1 VPDSLTPDEAAD
13 ELDVD
18 RAQLVPLIT
27 AGFLEIND
35 DGLIAA
41 EAVAALEQVLRGLEA
56 GRLGLE
62 GLDRP
67 PPLVT
72 SEQAARWLGV
82 EEAELDDFEDEG
94 VLERVPWHE
103 VGDLEVVELLRAAEA
118 ADPEWSTEGALVLDS
133 AWWLAEHL
141 GRGLGPDLRED
152 AAAIVG
158 AEAGLYRVEDVRALA
173 RRRGRFNPAAPGRR
187 RA

>member
-1 VPDSLTPDEAAD
+1 VLDWLTADEAAD

-18 RAQLVPLIT
+18 RAQLEALVA
-27 AGFLEIND
+27 AGFLEVD
-35 DGLIAA
+35 ADGRIAA

-72 SEQAARWLGV
+72 AEQARAWLALDEGGL
-82 EEAELDDFEDEG
+82 EELEDEG
-94 VLERVPWHE
+94 ALERVPWHE

-118 ADPEWSTEGALVLDS
+118 ADPAWSTEDALVLDS
-133 AWWLAEHL
+133 SWWLAEHL
-141 GRGLGPDLRED
+141 GRGLGPDLRAD

-158 AEAGLYRVEDVRALA
+158 AEGGLYRTEDVRAVA
-173 RRRGRFNPAAPGRR
+173 RRRGRFNPAGRR
-187 RA
+187 RRA

>member
-1 VPDSLTPDEAAD
+1 VPGWLTPDEAAD
-13 ELDVD
+13 ELDVG
-18 RAQLVPLIT
+18 RAQLEALGA
-27 AGFLEIND
+27 AGFLDVND

-62 GLDRP
+62 GLDGP

-72 SEQAARWLGV
+72 AEQAARWLGV
-82 EEAELDDFEDEG
+82 DEAELEDLEDEG

-118 ADPEWSTEGALVLDS
+118 AAPEWTAEDALVLDS

-152 AAAIVG
+152 AAAVVG
-158 AEAGLYRVEDVRALA
+158 AEGGLYRTEDVRALA
-173 RRRGRFNPAAPGRR
+173 RQRGRFNPAAPGRR
-187 RA
+187 PA